1 MDEMEIVQ
9 DRGATG
15 TTRILRLNG
24 PLTLSTLFGLQ
35 AALRELG
42 NADTVIDLA
51 AVPYMDSAG
60 LGCVISIL
68 ASCQRTKRGFAVI
81 GLTERIRTLFEVTG
95 VNGLIPC
102 FDTLD
107 AAEAAVMHPAV

>member
-1 MDEMEIVQ
+1 MK
-9 DRGATG
+9 
-15 TTRILRLNG
+15 LSG
-24 PLTLSTLFGLQ
+24 PLTLQTLFEFQ
-35 AALRELG
+35 TAARQ
-42 NADTVIDLA
+42 DHSKPIIVDISQ
-51 AVPYMDSAG
+51 VPYMDSAG